1 MINFQKSLNPLAA
14 LFAENRGHGRPA
26 RVWRN
31 VCTQAGGTPPDA
43 NRIAPCPAVVVSMK
57 RPRLLACF
65 LFVASVLSVPGG
77 EPVASRIDDL
87 VAAALEG
94 NAELKAFEAELGKAK
109 GKRTQAGFFKN
120 PEVSIE
126 IGVREV
132 RDSENILQ
140 GNGTTFGVAVMQ
152 RFEFPGKGTLRKAIA
167 NKNVEIAALGIE
179 QFRLALAGQV
189 RLLAL
194 EHLAAVA
201 EARAAEA
208 IYKQSAGLASRLNSQ
223 ADFGAR
229 LKIELRLV
237 QAGMVELAAA
247 IKQASQRS
255 EDTRTRL
262 NALIGRPQGLPL
274 HIADALVPPA
284 GKIDEK
290 ALALSAQKNNLL
302 LKIRHS
308 ELERSVRELTA
319 ARLDIAPD
327 FSIGPF
333 FSRDVAGDT
342 EQNLGG
348 AISAS
353 VPLWDWNIGN
363 IQSAKARLAEAEA
376 LRVKGERDT
385 EAQALILLK
394 TYELTRRQLAML
406 PDGLMEDLQE
416 TSTLADT
423 QFRDG
428 SIGAQLYL
436 DAQSAYLNSLRISQ
450 GAVLDAWRALLDL
463 NLLTGG
469 RLDASASSNTMKSR
483 P

>member
-1 MINFQKSLNPLAA
+1 
-14 LFAENRGHGRPA
+14 
-26 RVWRN
+26 
-31 VCTQAGGTPPDA
+31 
-43 NRIAPCPAVVVSMK
+43 MK
-57 RPRLLACF
+57 RLHLLAYF
-65 LFVASVLSVPGG
+65 LFVASSLLSQGAAQA
-77 EPVASRIDDL
+77 ASRIDDL
-87 VAAALEG
+87 VAAALAE
-94 NAELKAFEAELGKAK
+94 NAELKAFEAELEKAK
-109 GKRTQAGFFKN
+109 GMRTQAGFFKN

-126 IGVREV
+126 VGGREV

-140 GNGTTFGVAVMQ
+140 GNGTTLGVAIMQ

-167 NKNVEIAALGIE
+167 NKNVEISGLGME

-208 IYKQSAGLASRLNSQ
+208 IYKQSAGLASRMNSQ

-247 IKQASQRS
+247 IKQASLRS
-255 EDTRTRL
+255 EETRTRL

-274 HIADALVPPA
+274 HIADVLVPPA
-284 GKIDEK
+284 GKFDEK

-308 ELERSVRELTA
+308 ELVRSARELTA

-348 AISAS
+348 AISAT

-363 IQSAKARLAEAEA
+363 IQSAKARLAGAEA

-385 EAQALILLK
+385 EAQALSLLK
-394 TYELTRRQLAML
+394 AYELTRRQLGML
-406 PDGLMEDLQE
+406 PAGLMEDLQE
-416 TSTLADT
+416 ASTLADT
-423 QFRDG
+423 QFRGG

-450 GAVLDAWRALLDL
+450 GAVLDAWRSFLDL
-463 NLLTGG
+463 TLLTGG
-469 RLDASASSNTMKSR
+469 RLDGSATPASNTMK
-483 P
+483 PEAKP